1 MARPKAQIQKFID
14 DIKKDEED
22 SFTYEMY
29 KNWCNNNDEEPI
41 QQERF
46 NAIIFSNFGFAW
58 NINQGFLLKEK

>member
-41 QQERF
+41 QQ
-46 NAIIFSNFGFAW
+46 
-58 NINQGFLLKEK
+58 